1 MRKICFLLLILKS
14 AFMGAQIPRDTLYL
28 MNGKIFISHVSDTL
42 LGGVTITDIKDSTR
56 KLTID
61 NEDIFSVN
69 FSNGDIRYYY
79 RYDSLIG
86 NYFTRDEMIFYMH
99 GERDAKKGFTAKGAF
114 CGGMAA
120 GFIGGLS
127 GNFIGPVVPF
137 AFFSLCGIPKV
148 RIRHETISN
157 PYYIDHDPYLLGYER
172 RARSKRRIK
181 SLIGGGIGLVA
192 GYAVNFLIAQL
203 TNK

>member
-1 MRKICFLLLILKS
+1 MRTIFFLLLILYS
-14 AFMGAQIPRDTLYL
+14 IFLGAQTRKDTLYL
-28 MNGKIFISHVSDTL
+28 MNGKVFFSPVLDTL
-42 LGGVTITDIKDSTR
+42 LGGVTITDIKDSTQ

-61 NEDIFSVN
+61 NEELFSVN

-114 CGGMAA
+114 YGGMAA

-157 PYYIDHDPYLLGYER
+157 PYFIDHDPYLLGYER
-172 RARSKRRIK
+172 RARSMRRTK

-192 GYAVNFLIAQL
+192 GYTVNFLIAQFI
-203 TNK
+203 NK